1 MNTIYNKVGLLVLAI
16 IYPFLASADRWERID
31 NDWSFALGNHTEAV
45 ATDFDASSWRKLNL
59 PHDWSVEP
67 EAAAIAGQ
75 NIGPFT
81 RNSIEGSATGF
92 TIGGEGWYRKTFRLD
107 DRKEGE
113 RISLQFDGA
122 YNETTVY
129 VNGQKAYYNPYGY
142 MTFRFD
148 ITPLLN
154 PAGQDNVVTV
164 RVLNQGKNTRW
175 YAGSGIYRHVWL
187 MRTPAVHIDDWHTLI
202 LAQADGSVCIRSRVF
217 NETDNEVSVPF
228 TAEVAEAKASREVNI
243 RPHDSKEVNLKLKAS
258 SPRLWSPG
266 SPNLYTATVSSG
278 DDVLHK
284 RIGFRT
290 ISMDANSGLFLNG
303 EPILLKGGCVHHD
316 CGLLGAASYDDAE
329 YRKIRLLKENGYN
342 AVRCSHNLPAQAFL
356 DACDSLGML
365 VIDEVFDHWIVAKNP
380 DDYHRF
386 FQEFSDRDARRMV
399 ERDGCHP
406 SIIMWSIGNEVPG
419 RIEPEGVAAAA
430 RLRADVL
437 AVDSSRAVTAAICD
451 WDNFR
456 HSWNDH
462 SEKAFLSLDAGGYN
476 YLYDKYE
483 SDHQAHPDRIMY
495 GSESYPK
502 HRSQNWDLVEKH
514 PYVIGDFVWTAIDYL
529 GEAGIG
535 SAEYRTNGNQPQFQG
550 WPWFNGWC
558 GDIDLI
564 GEKKPQA
571 YYRDVV
577 WRNAPITMAV
587 EKPAPAGTHQSISAW
602 GWQLEHNSWTF
613 NDCTSNDKMTVNVY
627 ARSKQVRLY
636 LNGRLLG
643 TQNTSA
649 TYWAGFS
656 VPYEPG
662 VLRAVEFD
670 GTNEGASF
678 TLKTSGQPTGIRL
691 RADRDYFSN
700 DEQALI
706 FITAEAVDAEGNVVR
721 DVNER
726 ITFELT
732 GNASLIATGNASPT
746 DMESFRAPTVSL
758 YEGRAMAIVRGN
770 GTRQSVT
777 LKATSENYGAT
788 TLVLNNQEGNAIER
802 VSNSSGQS
810 CPVSLHDG
818 IYALNGVK
826 YTNGTHLPK
835 GMYIIS
841 QNNKTRKRLIK

>member
-1 MNTIYNKVGLLVLAI
+1 MNTIYNKVWLLVLATL
-16 IYPFLASADRWERID
+16 YSFSVSADRWERMD
-31 NDWSFALGNHTEAV
+31 NNWSFALGNHREAV
-45 ATDFDASSWRKLNL
+45 STDFDTSSWRTLNL

-67 EAAAIAGQ
+67 DAAAIAGD

-92 TIGGEGWYRKTFRLD
+92 TIGGEGWYRKTFRID
-107 DRKEGE
+107 DLKEGE

-148 ITPLLN
+148 ITPLIET
-154 PAGQDNVVTV
+154 GRDNVVTV
-164 RVLNQGKNTRW
+164 RVQNEGKNTRW
-175 YAGSGIYRHVWL
+175 YAGSGIYQHVWL
-187 MRTPAVHIDDWHTLI
+187 MRTPAVHLDDWHTLI
-202 LAQADGSVCIRSRVF
+202 LAQADGSVSIRTRVF
-217 NETDNEVSVPF
+217 NETDRNVSVPLV
-228 TAEVAEAKASREVNI
+228 AEVAGTKAGCEVAI
-243 RPHDSKEVNLKLKAS
+243 APHSSEEVTLKLEAS
-258 SPRLWSPG
+258 SPRLWSPEE
-266 SPNLYTATVSSG
+266 PNLYTATISAG

-290 ISMDANSGLFLNG
+290 ITMDAENGLVLNG
-303 EPILLKGGCVHHD
+303 KPILLKGGCVHHD

-329 YRKIRLLKENGYN
+329 FRKIRLLKENGYN
-342 AVRCSHNLPAQAFL
+342 AVRCSHNLPAKAFL

-380 DDYHRF
+380 NDYHRF
-386 FQEFSDRDARRMV
+386 FSEFSDRDARRMV

-419 RIEPEGVAAAA
+419 RIETEGLAAAA

-451 WDNFR
+451 WDNLR
-456 HSWNDH
+456 HTWDDYDA
-462 SEKAFLSLDAGGYN
+462 KAFLSLDAGGYN
-476 YLYDKYE
+476 YLYNKYE
-483 SDHQAHPDRIMY
+483 SDHQTHPGRVMY

-502 HRSQNWDLVEKH
+502 HRSQNWDLVEKY

-535 SAEYRTNGNQPQFQG
+535 SAEYRTSGNQPQFQG

-577 WRNAPITMAV
+577 WRDAPITMAV
-587 EKPAPAGTHQSISAW
+587 EKPAPTGTYQSISAW
-602 GWQLEHNSWTF
+602 GWQQEYNSWTF
-613 NDCTSNDKMTVNVY
+613 NDCTSSDLMTVNVY

-636 LNGRLLG
+636 LNERLIG
-643 TQNTSA
+643 TQDIGS
-649 TYWAGFS
+649 TYWAGFT

-662 VLRAVEFD
+662 ELRAVEFD
-670 GTNEGASF
+670 GTDEGASF
-678 TLKTSGQPTGIRL
+678 TLNTSGQPVGIRL
-691 RADRDYFSN
+691 RADRTKFTN

-706 FITAEAVDAEGNVVR
+706 YVTAELVDAEGHIVR
-721 DVNER
+721 DINER
-726 ITFELT
+726 VTFELS
-732 GNASLIATGNASPT
+732 GDASIIATGNASPN
-746 DMESFRAPTVSL
+746 DMESFRASTVSL

-770 GTRQSVT
+770 GTRQPIT
-777 LKATSENYGAT
+777 LKASGNTYGEAT
-788 TLVLNNQEGNAIER
+788 IQLNDPQGSTVE
-802 VSNSSGQS
+802 Q
-810 CPVSLHDG
+810 VSLQSGDVAFLSPADG
-818 IYALNGVK
+818 IYTLSGIKCADDAR
-826 YTNGTHLPK
+826 LPK
-835 GMYIIS
+835 GIYVIS
-841 QNNKTRKRLIK
+841 RNNQVRKHLIQ

>member
-1 MNTIYNKVGLLVLAI
+1 MKTIYNKVGLFVWAVMC
-16 IYPFLASADRWERID
+16 PFLAFADRWERMD
-31 NDWSFALGNHTEAV
+31 SDWAFALGSHPDAI
-45 ATDFDASSWRKLNL
+45 AADYDASSWRKLNL

-67 EAAAIAGQ
+67 EAAAMAGQ

-92 TIGGEGWYRKTFRLD
+92 TIGGEGWYRKTFRLN
-107 DRKEGE
+107 DRTADE

-122 YNETTVY
+122 YNEATIY
-129 VNGQKAYYNPYGY
+129 VNGQKVYYNPYGY

-148 ITPLLN
+148 ITSLLN
-154 PAGQDNVVTV
+154 PDGQDNVVV
-164 RVLNQGKNTRW
+164 VQVQNNGKNTRW

-187 MRTPAVHIDDWHTLI
+187 MRTPAVHLDDWHTLI
-202 LAQADGSVCIRSRVF
+202 QAQADGSVSVRTRVF
-217 NETDNEVSVPF
+217 NETGKNVSVPV
-228 TAEVAEAKASREVNI
+228 TAEVAGTKASREVSV
-243 RPHDSKEVNLKLKAS
+243 RPHSSEEVTLKLAVS
-258 SPRLWSPG
+258 SPRLWSPET
-266 SPNLYTATVSSG
+266 PNLYTATVSAG
-278 DDVLHK
+278 DDILEK

-290 ISMDANSGLFLNG
+290 VVMDARSGLLLNG

-329 YRKIRLLKENGYN
+329 CRKIRLLKENGYN

-365 VIDEVFDHWIVAKNP
+365 VIDEVFDHWLVAKN
-380 DDYHRF
+380 DNDYHRF
-386 FQEFSDRDARRMV
+386 FNEFSDRDARRMV

-437 AVDSSRAVTAAICD
+437 TVDGSRAVTAAICG

-456 HSWNDH
+456 HTWDDH
-462 SEKAFLSLDAGGYN
+462 SAKAFLSLDAGGYN

-483 SDHQAHPDRIMY
+483 SDHQTHPDRVMY

-502 HRSQNWDLVEKH
+502 QRSQNWDLVERH

-535 SAEYRTNGNQPQFQG
+535 SAEYRTGGGQPQFQG
-550 WPWFNGWC
+550 WPWYNGWC
-558 GDIDLI
+558 GDIDLL

-571 YYRDVV
+571 YYRDVI

-587 EKPAPAGTHQSISAW
+587 EKPAPAGTYQSISAW
-602 GWQLEHNSWTF
+602 GWQLEYNSWTF
-613 NDCTSNDKMTVNVY
+613 NDCTANDRMTVNVY

-643 TQNTSA
+643 TKDVSA

-662 VLRAVEFD
+662 ELRAVEFD
-670 GTNEGASF
+670 GTDEGASF
-678 TLKTSGQPTGIRL
+678 TLKTSGQPVGIRL
-691 RADRDYFSN
+691 RADRDRFSS
-700 DEQALI
+700 DDQSLI
-706 FITAEAVDAEGNVVR
+706 YITAELVDADGNIVR
-721 DVNER
+721 DAAEQV
-726 ITFELT
+726 TFELT
-732 GNASLIATGNASPT
+732 GDASIVATGNASPN
-746 DMESFRAPTVSL
+746 DMESFRASAVSL

-770 GTRQSVT
+770 GTDRGITLRVT
-777 LKATSENYGAT
+777 GNNYGEAA
-788 TLVLNNQEGNAIER
+788 LELNTQEGDAIEM
-802 VSNSSGQS
+802 VSCSSDNGR
-810 CPVSLHDG
+810 PKSLHDG
-818 IYALNGVK
+818 IYTLSGVK
-826 YTNGTHLPK
+826 CLDGICLPK
-835 GMYIIS
+835 GVYVVS
-841 QNNKTRKRLIK
+841 RDNQVRKHLVK

>member
-1 MNTIYNKVGLLVLAI
+1 M
-16 IYPFLASADRWERID
+16 D
-31 NDWSFALGNHTEAV
+31 NNWSFALGNHSEAV
-45 ATDFDASSWRKLNL
+45 AADFDASSWRTLDL

-67 EAAAIAGQ
+67 EAAALSGD

-92 TIGGEGWYRKTFRLD
+92 TVGGEGWYRKTFRVN
-107 DRKEGE
+107 DRKKGE
-113 RISLQFDGA
+113 RINLQFDGA

-129 VNGQKAYYNPYGY
+129 VNGQRAYYNPYGY

-148 ITPLLN
+148 ITSLLN
-154 PAGQDNVVTV
+154 PVGEDNVVVV
-164 RVLNQGKNTRW
+164 RVQNEGRNTRW

-187 MRTPAVHIDDWHTLI
+187 MRTPAVHLDDWHTLI
-202 LAQADGSVCIRSRVF
+202 LAQADGSVYIRTRVF
-217 NETDNEVSVPF
+217 NETGKEVSVPL
-228 TAEVAEAKASREVNI
+228 TAEVAGAKASREVNI
-243 RPHDSKEVNLKLKAS
+243 RPHASEEVILRMTAP
-258 SPRLWSPG
+258 SPRLWSPDT
-266 SPNLYTATVSSG
+266 PNLYTAALSTG
-278 DDVLHK
+278 DDVIDK

-290 ISMDANSGLFLNG
+290 VTMDANRGLLLNG
-303 EPILLKGGCVHHD
+303 EPVLLKGGCVHHD

-356 DACDSLGML
+356 DACDSLGMF
-365 VIDEVFDHWIVAKNP
+365 VIDEVFDHWIVAKNSN
-380 DDYHRF
+380 DYHRF

-437 AVDSSRAVTAAICD
+437 AVDSSRAVTAAICS

-456 HSWNDH
+456 HTWNDH
-462 SEKAFLSLDAGGYN
+462 NEKAFLSLDAGGYN

-483 SDHQAHPDRIMY
+483 SDHQTHPDRVMY

-502 HRSQNWDLVEKH
+502 QRSQNWDLVEKL

-535 SAEYRTNGNQPQFQG
+535 SAEYRTSGNQPQFQG

-558 GDIDLI
+558 GDIDLT

-577 WRNAPITMAV
+577 WRDAPITMAV
-587 EKPAPAGTHQSISAW
+587 EKPAPAGTYQSISAW
-602 GWQLEHNSWTF
+602 GWQLEYNSWTF
-613 NDCTSNDKMTVNVY
+613 NDCTSDNMMTVNVY

-643 TQNTSA
+643 TKNISS

-662 VLRAVEFD
+662 ELRAVEFD

-678 TLKTSGQPTGIRL
+678 TLKTAGQPVGIRL
-691 RADRDYFSN
+691 RADRNEFSA
-700 DEQALI
+700 DEQSLVY
-706 FITAEAVDAEGNVVR
+706 ITAELVDAEGHVVR
-721 DVNER
+721 NAKEQV
-726 ITFELT
+726 TFGLA
-732 GNASLIATGNASPT
+732 GDASIIATGNASPN
-746 DMESFRAPTVSL
+746 DMESFRASTVSL
-758 YEGRAMAIVRGN
+758 YEGRAMAVIRGN
-770 GTRQSVT
+770 GTDRNVT
-777 LKATSENYGAT
+777 VKATGNNYGEAT
-788 TLVLNNQEGNAIER
+788 LELNDRKGSGIETMAYPSDNG
-802 VSNSSGQS
+802 VTAAPQ
-810 CPVSLHDG
+810 DG
-818 IYALNGVK
+818 IYTLSGVK
-826 YTNGTHLPK
+826 CADNVRLPK
-835 GMYIIS
+835 GIYVVS
-841 QNNKTRKRLIK
+841 RNNQVKKHLVK